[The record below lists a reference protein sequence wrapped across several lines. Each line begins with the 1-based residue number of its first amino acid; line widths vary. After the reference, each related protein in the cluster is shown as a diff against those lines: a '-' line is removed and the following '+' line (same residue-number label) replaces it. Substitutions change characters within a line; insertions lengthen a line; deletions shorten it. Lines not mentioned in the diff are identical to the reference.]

1 MVASP
6 RDEGFLSNAWGK
18 LLGAFPS
25 FGKGVRFGGLHVQ
38 YEGAIVVF
46 APPREPDKN
55 EAVMVQKRSRSG
67 IIAAFGM
74 PLLLAVVLSGC
85 AQSPNPGDAVAIAEY
100 QEINDPAEPTMRAI
114 FGFNRVLDSSV
125 LKPVSKTY
133 RDIAP
138 ETIRLGV
145 HNFLR
150 NLRSPVIFINDVL
163 QGEINRA
170 GVTLARF
177 LINTTV
183 GILGIN
189 DQAAEM
195 GLDFHDEDFGQTL
208 AIWGIDEG
216 PYLMLPIF
224 GPSSPRDTI
233 GLVVDFFLDPLNMMA
248 FNTDRRWIT
257 ISRESVSAVDFRSR
271 HYDEIEDLEQSSLDY
286 YATIR
291 SLYRQRRKDEIRNG
305 ALAPLDNGPE
315 INMNMGFPV
324 SGINE
329 ELSERP

>member
-1 MVASP
+1 
-6 RDEGFLSNAWGK
+6 
-18 LLGAFPS
+18 
-25 FGKGVRFGGLHVQ
+25 
-38 YEGAIVVF
+38 
-46 APPREPDKN
+46 
-55 EAVMVQKRSRSG
+55 MVQKRNRPGTLSAIGSHLR
-67 IIAAFGM
+67 IIFS
-74 PLLLAVVLSGC
+74 PLLLAFVLAGC
-85 AQSPNPGDAVAIAEY
+85 AQAPDPGDALAMAEY
-100 QEINDPAEPTMRAI
+100 RQINDPAEPTMRAV
-114 FGFNRVLDSSV
+114 FGFNRGLDAAL

-133 RDIAP
+133 KDIAP
-138 ETIRLGV
+138 EAVRVGV

-216 PYLMLPIF
+216 PYLMLPVF
-224 GPSSPRDTI
+224 GPSNPRDTI
-233 GLVVDFFLDPLNMMA
+233 GLVVDFFLDPLNLVA

-257 ISRESVSAVDFRSR
+257 VSRQSADAVDFRSR
-271 HYDEIEDLEQSSLDY
+271 NYDEIKDLEKSSLDY
-286 YATIR
+286 YATVR
-291 SLYRQRRKDEIRNG
+291 SLYRQRRRDEIGNG

-315 INMNMGFPV
+315 INLNIGFPV
-324 SGINE
+324 TDVNE

>member
-1 MVASP
+1 M
-6 RDEGFLSNAWGK
+6 
-18 LLGAFPS
+18 
-25 FGKGVRFGGLHVQ
+25 
-38 YEGAIVVF
+38 
-46 APPREPDKN
+46 
-55 EAVMVQKRSRSG
+55 
-67 IIAAFGM
+67 
-74 PLLLAVVLSGC
+74 LLAVVLSSC
-85 AQSPNPGDAVAIAEY
+85 AQAPDSGDALATAEY
-100 QEINDPAEPTMRAI
+100 REINDPAEPTMRAV
-114 FGFNRVLDSSV
+114 FGFNRVLDSAV

-138 ETIRLGV
+138 ETIRMGV

-163 QGEINRA
+163 QGEIDRA

-195 GLDFHDEDFGQTL
+195 GLDYHNEDFGQTL
-208 AIWGIDEG
+208 AIWGIEEG
-216 PYLMLPIF
+216 PYLMLPVF

-233 GLVVDFFLDPLNMMA
+233 GLVVDFFLDPLNLMA

-257 ISRESVSAVDFRSR
+257 LSRQSANAVDFRSR
-271 HYDEIEDLEQSSLDY
+271 HYDEIEDLEKSSLDY
-286 YATIR
+286 YAAIR

-305 ALAPLDNGPE
+305 SIAPLDNGPE
-315 INMNMGFPV
+315 INMNTDFPV
-324 SGINE
+324 SAINE